1 MRRRQAGAI
10 AVSYSKQRRQVYGK
24 RRQRAIAAAETQRLP
39 NGYSVYELSV
49 TDNGVGINK
58 DSLEHI
64 FEPFERIRNTTFSG
78 VFGTGLGLT
87 ITKRYIDAMGGRI
100 AVESDEGKGSRF
112 TVTLNLPAVET
123 GERLAF
129 TAEELVRE
137 FDGRKILLVDD
148 NEINLEIEQEILE
161 DIGFVI
167 DTAQNGRQAVDRIT
181 ECRSD
186 EYALILM
193 DIQMPVM
200 DGRQATKEIRG
211 LPDKAKA
218 SVPVIALSANAF
230 ESDRKLSLE
239 YGLDEHLTKPLDIPN
254 LLKTVSLVLRS
265 RGK

>member
-1 MRRRQAGAI
+1 M
-10 AVSYSKQRRQVYGK
+10 YY
-24 RRQRAIAAAETQRLP
+24 
-39 NGYSVYELSV
+39 
-49 TDNGVGINK
+49 
-58 DSLEHI
+58 
-64 FEPFERIRNTTFSG
+64 
-78 VFGTGLGLT
+78 
-87 ITKRYIDAMGGRI
+87 
-100 AVESDEGKGSRF
+100 
-112 TVTLNLPAVET
+112 
-123 GERLAF
+123 
-129 TAEELVRE
+129 
-137 FDGRKILLVDD
+137 